1 MSRVITLARKFLQG
15 HPKAGQPT
23 FFVSSLWNSIY
34 PIAIPR
40 NVPIQEFR
48 DDYTIWELGSGE
60 CRKHHTIRFGRRWKT
75 GDKASLRVWS
85 GNPYRSP
92 QIAIASD
99 VTLRV
104 VDVWV
109 DYHPVTR
116 CIQRASDGKVIC
128 QLIEIDDRLQTL
140 AANDGLSPQDFLD
153 WFQVGKKKGVHEAQ
167 ILIWGNVTE
176 Y

>member
-1 MSRVITLARKFLQG
+1 MSRVITLARQFLQG

-23 FFVSSLWNSIY
+23 FFVYKALKSLGLPAPESLQGDRPLIVEESFWMEGQFE
-34 PIAIPR
+34 P
-40 NVPIQEFR
+40 
-48 DDYTIWELGSGE
+48 
-60 CRKHHTIRFGRRWKT
+60 KHHTIRFGRRWKT

-85 GNPYRSP
+85 GKPYRSP
-92 QIAIASD
+92 QIPIAPD

-104 VDVWV
+104 VDIWV
-109 DYHPVTR
+109 DYFWLNN
-116 CIQRASDGKVIC
+116 CIQRCSDGKIIC
-128 QLIEIDDRLQTL
+128 KLDVNDDRLQAL

>member
-1 MSRVITLARKFLQG
+1 MSRVITLARQFLQG
-15 HPKAGQPT
+15 HPKAGQST
-23 FFVSSLWNSIY
+23 YFVEKAFASLGITDTNYGGTLVNDSVWRVCN
-34 PIAIPR
+34 P
-40 NVPIQEFR
+40 
-48 DDYTIWELGSGE
+48 
-60 CRKHHTIRFGRRWKT
+60 KHHTIRFGRRWKT

-85 GNPYRSP
+85 GKPYRSP
-92 QIAIASD
+92 QIPIAPD

-104 VDVWV
+104 VDIWV